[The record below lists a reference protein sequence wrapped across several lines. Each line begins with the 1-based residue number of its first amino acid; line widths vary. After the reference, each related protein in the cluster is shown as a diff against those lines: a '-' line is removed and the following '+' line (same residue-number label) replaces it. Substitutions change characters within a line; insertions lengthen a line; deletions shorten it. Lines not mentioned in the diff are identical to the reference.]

1 MTIKQLSIF
10 VTDKAGS
17 LAEVLDILKQGG
29 HQILT
34 STLADTQDFSIY
46 RVLCTETDKAY
57 ETLRAAGVHTMLQNV
72 IALAVDDEPGAAA
85 KAIRVLSDA
94 NISIR
99 YMYSF
104 LLSNKGILVI
114 RPDQQD
120 KALEVCMLNKLHL
133 ASESMIASL
142 AK

>member
-46 RVLCTETDKAY
+46 RVLCTDTDKAY
-57 ETLRAAGVHTMLQNV
+57 ESLRAAGVHTLLQNV
-72 IALAVDDEPGAAA
+72 IAIVVDDEPGAAA

-94 NISIR
+94 KISIR

-104 LLSNKGILVI
+104 LLGKKGILVI

-120 KALEVCMLNKLHL
+120 KAIEVCMLNKLVL
-133 ASESMIASL
+133 ASESQIDAMI
-142 AK
+142 K